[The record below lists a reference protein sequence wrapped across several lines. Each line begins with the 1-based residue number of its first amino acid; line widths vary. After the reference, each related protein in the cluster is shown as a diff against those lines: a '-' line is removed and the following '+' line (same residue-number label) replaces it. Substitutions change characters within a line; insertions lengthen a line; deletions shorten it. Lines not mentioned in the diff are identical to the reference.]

1 MNTDCRGQ
9 VRISIWGC
17 QSTVK
22 CYGHIRVQRE
32 PVGHPRGEY
41 DIWHRAEVFW
51 TTQTPCFKRT
61 AWETDNTNIWVT
73 NRAFQQKNRRTGIM
87 RKTVYRI
94 LVFTECKQ
102 KHILT
107 KSRET
112 LERMLLTYLSCSD
125 FHQLRLNSNP
135 RAPIVAGS
143 QTQYGLRADLQC
155 CVRDS
160 ALVVGSLL

>member
-1 MNTDCRGQ
+1 MLWAHQGAKRACWSAQRG
-9 VRISIWGC
+9 VRHLT
-17 QSTVK
+17 QS
-22 CYGHIRVQRE
+22 
-32 PVGHPRGEY
+32 RGVL
-41 DIWHRAEVFW
+41 DHADPMLQKNRMGNRQHR
-51 TTQTPCFKRT
+51 C
-61 AWETDNTNIWVT
+61 IWVT

-87 RKTVYRI
+87 RKTGYKI

-107 KSRET
+107 KSCET

-143 QTQYGLRADLQC
+143 QMQYGLRADLQC

-160 ALVVGSLL
+160 ALVVGSFL